1 MNQAD
6 APNSPR
12 RLASVEELR
21 RDFAAADLDHD
32 NRIDFTEFAW
42 LLDGL
47 QAGMSQEE
55 MRIGFQEV
63 DSDGDGLID
72 REEFVEWWSS
82 D

>member
-6 APNSPR
+6 ASNSSR
-12 RLASVEELR
+12 RLADIEELQ

-32 NRIDFTEFAW
+32 NRIDFTEFTR
-42 LLDGL
+42 LLEGL
-47 QAGMSQEE
+47 QAGMSRDE

-63 DSDGDGLID
+63 DVDKDGLID
-72 REEFVEWWSS
+72 CEEFIEWWSS